1 MRTYRA
7 PDGVEWKVQV
17 TLPGSSNIMVIF
29 RHPDGDSSHS
39 DRYNWWISK
48 GPEAR
53 SVTARLSPERVID
66 QIDDG
71 SLARLFG
78 RSMPVS
84 REASDPS
91 LALGLG
97 GSATG
102 LSRGIGRVV
111 STPEGGVDGANGDG
125 SDDAQRRLTYD

>member
-29 RHPDGDSSHS
+29 RHPDGASSHS
-39 DRYNWWISK
+39 DRYNWWISQ

-66 QIDDG
+66 EIDDV

-84 REASDPS
+84 RRVSDPAV
-91 LALGLG
+91 ALGL
-97 GSATG
+97 
-102 LSRGIGRVV
+102 RGRAM
-111 STPEGGVDGANGDG
+111 P
-125 SDDAQRRLTYD
+125 RP